1 MAMHGLGDHGVVL
14 GASMGGLCAA
24 AVLAQTFRQVTVVD
38 RDVLP
43 QVGAVRRGVPQGRHA
58 HALLP
63 RGAQLIEELF
73 PGILPELAASGVPVL
88 HDMAEFHFCTGG
100 HLLCSEEHPL
110 APFAMYQPSRA
121 HLEHSVRARL
131 RALPNVEIIPSCE
144 AVGLATSDG
153 HQRVTGVR
161 LLRSGDRSSEDR
173 IEADLVVD
181 ATGRNGRAR
190 TWLSE
195 LGYQPPPEEQVP
207 IDIKYVSRHLRVAP
221 AALGRVKMVIIG
233 AVPARPTTLFL
244 LAEEGHRWTLT
255 LGGYGGHHPPTESRG
270 FLQFAREIAPPHI
283 FAAIRDAELLDELV
297 THRFPANLRRRYE
310 RMSQFPA
317 GLLVFGDA
325 LCSFNP
331 VYGQGMTVA
340 TLQAYALRDCLAEGD
355 TDLARRFFRAAAKS
369 IDTAWQL
376 VLGGDLA
383 LPQVPGQLPLAARLA
398 NVYLDRLFAAARD
411 DPALVEQ
418 FARVSWLV
426 DPPSKLLR
434 PSIVRR
440 VLAGNRRRRS
450 TPLTGTQPA
459 APEPRPPSPAKPI

>member
-1 MAMHGLGDHGVVL
+1 MAMYGLGDHGVVL
-14 GASMGGLCAA
+14 GASMGGLCAG
-24 AVLAQTFRQVTVVD
+24 AVLAQTFQQVTVVD

-43 QVGAVRRGVPQGRHA
+43 EVGAVRRGVPQGRHA

-63 RGAQLIEELF
+63 RGAQIIEELF
-73 PGILPELAASGVPVL
+73 PGILSELAASGVPVL
-88 HDMAEFHFCTGG
+88 HDMAEFYFCTGG
-100 HLLCSEEHPL
+100 HLLCSADHPL
-110 APFAMYQPSRA
+110 SPFAMYQPSRA
-121 HLEHSVRARL
+121 HLEHSVRTRL

-144 AVGLATSDG
+144 AVGLTTNDG
-153 HQRVTGVR
+153 HRRVTGVR
-161 LLRSGDRSSEDR
+161 LLRNGGVEDS

-181 ATGRNGRAR
+181 ATGRSGRAR

-221 AALGRVKMVIIG
+221 ASLGRVKMVIIG

-244 LAEEGHRWTLT
+244 LAEEDDRWTLT
-255 LGGYGGHHPPTESRG
+255 LGGYGGHHPPTDPRG
-270 FLQFAREIAPPHI
+270 FLQFAQEIAPPHI

-297 THRFPANLRRRYE
+297 PHRFPANLRRRYE

-355 TDLARRFFRAAAKS
+355 TDLPRRFFRAAARS

-383 LPQVPGQLPLAARLA
+383 LPQVSGRLPLTARLA
-398 NVYLDRLFAAARD
+398 NAYLDRLFAAARD
-411 DPALVEQ
+411 DSALVEQ

-426 DPPSKLLR
+426 DPPRKLLR

-440 VLAGNRRRRS
+440 VLAGSRRRR
-450 TPLTGTQPA
+450 TAPLTGTQPA
-459 APEPRPPSPAKPI
+459 DRDPIPPSPAKPI